1 MIPTE
6 DSNATKTKHNNHTTK
21 LNNWYL
27 LNYLTLLN
35 ETRVLSYG
43 LKHSVTPKQ
52 IPTEVIVSS
61 VEAALS
67 RQRELSEATKDNI
80 RSRIASTLQSASQ
93 HIVSFCGSLTY
104 QLSKYLTTILQ
115 PLTDKSRRKL
125 QSTEDF
131 INATKILQIPDDYK
145 VVSFDV

>member
-67 RQRELSEATKDNI
+67 RQRELSESTKDNI

-93 HIVSFCGSLTY
+93 HLVSFCVVLWHTNCSSTWRQYYNRSPTNPDENYNPLRTSLTPLRFY
-104 QLSKYLTTILQ
+104 RYLTT
-115 PLTDKSRRKL
+115 
-125 QSTEDF
+125 
-131 INATKILQIPDDYK
+131 TK
-145 VVSFDV
+145 